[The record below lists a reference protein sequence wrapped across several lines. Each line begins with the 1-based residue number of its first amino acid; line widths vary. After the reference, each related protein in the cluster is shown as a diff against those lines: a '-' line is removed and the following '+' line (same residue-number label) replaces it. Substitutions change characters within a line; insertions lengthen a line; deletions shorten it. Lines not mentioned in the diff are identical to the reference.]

1 MTRPLLY
8 ASKLRQVT
16 VLIPQ
21 NVWDE
26 LVEQAKAEHRSVA
39 SIIRERIE
47 ARSSLDPA
55 RKEPTT

>member
-47 ARSSLDPA
+47 AA
-55 RKEPTT
+55 RTEGDRT